1 MVVPWWAHL
10 GAAYYGASTTSAAT
24 GDSVWVL
31 TWSET
36 GHRLPRAERVP
47 LGFGDHVLVER
58 EDFGKRVSLQHWVRR
73 Q

>member
-1 MVVPWWAHL
+1 MVPWWAHL
-10 GAAYYGASTTSAAT
+10 GAAYYGASTTSTAT

-36 GHRLPRAERVP
+36 GHRLTRAERLP

-73 Q
+73 R

>member
-1 MVVPWWAHL
+1 MPWWANL
-10 GAAYYGASTTSAAT
+10 AAAYYGASPSSAAT

-58 EDFGKRVSLQHWVRR
+58 EDFGGA
-73 Q
+73 